1 MDVEPI
7 YDFLCC
13 VHTWWLNGQLHR
25 IDGPAFEDN
34 NEKRWYTE
42 GKLHRLDGP
51 AMIWKDGSR
60 FWYINGRQF
69 TEEQF
74 IWLQDRNITCPW
86 DKETDAEFLL
96 TWT

>member
-1 MDVEPI
+1 MDIEPI

-51 AMIWKDGSR
+51 AIIAGNYMEWRRDGVAKGWVKASR
-60 FWYINGRQF
+60 GWPFTYNG
-69 TEEQF
+69 
-74 IWLQDRNITCPW
+74 
-86 DKETDAEFLL
+86 
-96 TWT
+96 